1 MPYPL
6 RIEYPA
12 LTRAQLAIIGDRYG
26 DDPVVRRLLM
36 EVCALRNLV
45 RRVHQVAE
53 AAGPSGGT
61 TEFGIAV
68 AALRREL
75 AAETWFQE
83 ELAEKEAAR
92 AGAAAED
99 VAPHNERAQRRR
111 SKW

>member
-6 RIEYPA
+6 RTEYPA
-12 LTRAQLAIIGDRYG
+12 LTRAQLVVIGDRYG

-36 EVCALRNLV
+36 EVWALRNLV

-68 AALRREL
+68 AALRRQL

-83 ELAEKEAAR
+83 ELAEREAAR
-92 AGAAAED
+92 ARWAAED
-99 VAPHNERAQRRR
+99 VASHKERAQRRR
-111 SKW
+111 NKW